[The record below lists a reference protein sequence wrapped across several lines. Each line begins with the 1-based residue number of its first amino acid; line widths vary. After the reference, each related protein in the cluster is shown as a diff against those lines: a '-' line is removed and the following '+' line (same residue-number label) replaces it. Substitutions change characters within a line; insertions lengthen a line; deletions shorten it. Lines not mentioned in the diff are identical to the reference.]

1 MASENNEIKALKP
14 DAIAGADLLEKAE
27 QIGVTKAGMP
37 PLKVFLSAILAGAFI
52 AFGAMYFSIVI
63 SDASLS
69 FAIQRVLGGV
79 AFTLGLVLVL
89 VAGAELF
96 TGNTLM
102 VCAISSKKITW
113 GATLKNWVIVWLGN
127 LVGSLIA
134 VSLIY
139 IAHIPE
145 MNGGGVAEALV
156 NTAISKTSNEW
167 YVTLAKGILC
177 NIFVC
182 LAVWIGYA
190 SRTVVD
196 KVIGVLLPIS
206 AFVAAGFEH
215 CVANMF
221 FLPMGFILNLDGVG
235 AAGAVVLAGIAENI
249 CLATIGNIIG
259 GSLCVGMMYWFIY
272 HKKATVK
279 A

>member
-1 MASENNEIKALKP
+1 MSMTAEEIKALKP
-14 DAIAGADLLEKAE
+14 DAITGFDLLEKAE
-27 QIGVTKAGMP
+27 QVGVGKAGMAP
-37 PLKVFLSAILAGAFI
+37 FKIFLSAVLAGAFI
-52 AFGAMYFSIVI
+52 AFGAMYFCIVI
-63 SDASLS
+63 SDTSLS
-69 FAIQRVLGGV
+69 FALQRVLGGL

-102 VCAISSKKITW
+102 VCAASSKKISW
-113 GATLKNWVIVWLGN
+113 KIVLKNWLIVWLGN

-134 VSLIY
+134 VALIY
-139 IAHIPE
+139 LAHVPE
-145 MNGGGVAEALV
+145 MNGGGVAEAMV
-156 NTAISKTSNEW
+156 NTAISKTSNDW
-167 YVTLAKGILC
+167 YVTLVKGVLC
-177 NIFVC
+177 NTFVC

-190 SRTVVD
+190 SRSVTD

-221 FLPMGFILNLDGVG
+221 FLPMGFILNLEGVG
-235 AAGAVVLAGIAENI
+235 VPEAIAVTGILENI
-249 CLATIGNIIG
+249 CFATIGNIIG
-259 GSLCVGMMYWFIY
+259 GAVCVGMMYWLI
-272 HKKATVK
+272 HRKKETVK